1 MVANMV
7 KKIKKEA
14 KKVVLKNATG
24 DYLCPVID
32 PLDALPAQDDK
43 AGKFLKTDGEQAS
56 WEDIPPATMLNIKK
70 DLMKANGKKVQFT
83 CSEEA
88 PVTIDFLDGTQK
100 TFSYLPELDL
110 NSYGAGIYPVAIS
123 KTGLSFVPGR
133 IGNLPVDTNGNA
145 SGFAQGRYIYWGA
158 AEGSFSQ
165 LVQGKTWEVK
175 VKFTTGDDVTSE
187 QGIIGGDAGT
197 YLPDMPSLVTNSHFH
212 LNLSSN
218 GTSYDIVNASGTY
231 TVLPNTTYWTRTRFT
246 GTQYI
251 FEYSLD
257 GTNYITDIAVNSSTS
272 IENTPDS
279 LTIGARAGK
288 YFKGSIDLKNTKAYA
303 NDTLI
308 IDANWFATDSEYLG
322 YVTLTADG
330 ITNITNNYQA
340 EAINPLQEVI
350 VHTKESYESK
360 ETFPNTQMDVVEDM
374 GDTPLY
380 FANAKTIS
388 AWTNYTYG
396 LNGTFCTGS
405 SSVATVTITK
415 NGNSVTVYGNVVR
428 IPANCTFTSNV
439 AGKFYFDDNYYG
451 YLAT

>member
-14 KKVVLKNATG
+14 NKVVLKNATG
-24 DYLCPVID
+24 DYVCPVID

-43 AGKFLKTDGEQAS
+43 AGKFLKTDGTQAS
-56 WEDIPPATMLNIKK
+56 WENIPPATMLNIKK
-70 DLMKANGKKVQFT
+70 DLMKANGKKVQFV
-83 CSEEA
+83 CSEGA

-100 TFSYLPELDL
+100 TFSYLPEYDMS
-110 NSYGAGIYPVAIS
+110 NFGNGTYPIATNKVSMTFAS
-123 KTGLSFVPGR
+123 GR

-145 SGFAQGRYIYWGA
+145 SGFAQGKYIYWGT

-165 LVQGKTWEVK
+165 LVQGKTWEVV
-175 VKFTTGDDVTSE
+175 VKFTTGDDVSSS
-187 QGIIGGDAGT
+187 QGIIGGDAST
-197 YLPDMPSLVTNSHFH
+197 YLPDIPSLGTDSHFH

-218 GTSYDIVNASGTY
+218 GTSYDIANASGTY

-257 GTNYITDIAVNSSTS
+257 GTNYITDITVNSSTS

-308 IDANWFATDSEYLG
+308 MDGNWVATDSEYLG
-322 YVTLTADG
+322 MVTLTADG

-340 EAINPLQEVI
+340 EAINPLETVNI
-350 VHTKESYESK
+350 YTKEAYSK
-360 ETFPNTQMDVVEDM
+360 VTEEEPSELALIPFTFIDLDYNTFE
-374 GDTPLY
+374 
-380 FANAKTIS
+380 
-388 AWTNYTYG
+388 
-396 LNGTFCTGS
+396 
-405 SSVATVTITK
+405 SVAANTDTVFKKDGRLNTPSISTVTIKTDL
-415 NGNSVTVYGNVVR
+415 GNVTYYGVDLPIR
-428 IPANCTFTSNV
+428 AGTHFASSV
-439 AGKFYFDDNYYG
+439 AGKFYYFIGQD
-451 YLAT
+451 

>member
-1 MVANMV
+1 MT
-7 KKIKKEA
+7 IEEA
-14 KKVVLKNATG
+14 KKVVLIDSSGN
-24 DYLCPVID
+24 YIVPVID

-70 DLMKANGKKVQFT
+70 DLMKANGKKVQFI
-83 CSEEA
+83 CSDEA
-88 PVTIDFLDGTQK
+88 PVTVDFCDGTQK
-100 TFSYLPELDL
+100 TFTYLPDFDMSSLG
-110 NSYGAGIYPVAIS
+110 NGTYPIATNKAS
-123 KTGLSFVPGR
+123 MTFASGR
-133 IGNLPVDTNGNA
+133 IGNLPIDTNGNA

-158 AEGSFSQ
+158 ATGSFSQ

-175 VKFTTGDDVTSE
+175 VKFTTGNDVTPE

-197 YLPDMPSLVTNSHFH
+197 YIPDLPSLAGSHFC

-218 GTSYDIVNASGTY
+218 GTSYDIATAVGTY

-257 GTNYITDIAVNSSTS
+257 GTNYITDITVNSSTS

-330 ITNITNNYQA
+330 ITGITNNYQT
-340 EAINPLQEVI
+340 EVINPLQEVI
-350 VHTKESYESK
+350 VHTKESYSK
-360 ETFPNTQMDVVEDM
+360 VTEDLPTNLDLIPFTFVDLDYSSYVTVSADTSYTLTKDVMVNTNSIS
-374 GDTPLY
+374 T
-380 FANAKTIS
+380 FTITKDG
-388 AWTNYTYG
+388 ATYTVYG
-396 LNGTFCTGS
+396 TWLPVRAGTTFK
-405 SSVATVTITK
+405 SSVA
-415 NGNSVTVYGNVVR
+415 
-428 IPANCTFTSNV
+428 
-439 AGKFYFDDNYYG
+439 GKYYSFEG
-451 YLAT
+451 Y